1 MDPHTFPT
9 KGNLM
14 LAKNGLALAG
24 QGFDLMDKKRKILQK
39 ERMKRSEEERK
50 HREELRKEL
59 ADACETLQKAIL
71 FCGSGQMEAVAGKI
85 LLEQGISLKRYSIMG
100 VELFEAAWEREA
112 HYPDVLLE
120 QPTLYADEVYRKFLL
135 LKEKLIRLSEE
146 ETAKCRLTVQIAKA
160 GKRANA
166 LQYIVMP
173 RCQMQ
178 IKQIG
183 EYLEEKEREELS
195 RQKIIRRHKNEPEV

>member
-1 MDPHTFPT
+1 MDPHTFHT

-39 ERMKRSEEERK
+39 ERMKRSEEEKK

-85 LLEQGISLKRYSIMG
+85 PLEQGISLKRYSIMG

-146 ETAKCRLTVQIAKA
+146 ETAKCRLNVQIAKA

>member
-14 LAKNGLALAG
+14 LAKNEFSLAE

-39 ERMKRSEEERK
+39 ERMKRSEDEKK
-50 HREELRKEL
+50 HREELQQEL

-71 FCGSGQMEAVAGKI
+71 FCGSGQMEAVAEKI
-85 LLEQGISLKRYSIMG
+85 PLEQGILLKRYSIMG
-100 VELFEAAWEREA
+100 VELFEAVWEKKT

-120 QPTLYADEVYRKFLL
+120 QQTLYTDEVYRKFLL

-146 ETAKCRLTVQIAKA
+146 ETAKCRLTVQIVKA

-173 RCQMQ
+173 RCQ
-178 IKQIG
+178 IRIRQIG